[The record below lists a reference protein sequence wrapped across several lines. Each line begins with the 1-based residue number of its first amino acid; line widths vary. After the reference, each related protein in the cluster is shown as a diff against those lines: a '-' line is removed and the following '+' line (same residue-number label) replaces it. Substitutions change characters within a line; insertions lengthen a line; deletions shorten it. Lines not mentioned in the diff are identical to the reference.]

1 MTDDIHPDL
10 QELDRR
16 IERAIFRIP
25 DRLSTPIGE
34 AVRVDWAHEF
44 ARAMGGAVMPVRM
57 LACLPFGPHLLTD
70 PVVIRVRS
78 GFVVLDHPERP
89 QELEWVF
96 DMDRSRTRVHIRM
109 VPKWWSLFENRHPRL
124 IAVPDAADPLPVTNR
139 LNRLANVGW
148 HGPFEAPPTWETVG
162 LPTAP
167 MRSLVRVE
175 HPVDPAWFQ
184 QI

>member
-1 MTDDIHPDL
+1 MTDKDIHPHVR
-10 QELDRR
+10 ELDRR
-16 IERAIFRIP
+16 IESAIHRGPP
-25 DRLSTPIGE
+25 DRLSTPKGE
-34 AVRVDWAHEF
+34 AVRVDWADTF
-44 ARAMGGAVMPVRM
+44 ARTLGGAVMPVRM

-78 GFVVLDHPERP
+78 GFVVLDHPENAG
-89 QELEWVF
+89 EFEWAF
-96 DMDRSRTRVHIRM
+96 KHRSKVLVHDCPTWR
-109 VPKWWSLFENRHPRL
+109 SLYENRHPRL
-124 IAVPDAADPLPVTNR
+124 IVCPDAGETLAVADLFNR
-139 LNRLANVGW
+139 LDGW